1 MSFRLATYNV
11 LRMEDP
17 IGVNNFLTEHN
28 IDVCG
33 MQEVAGESSLKKLK
47 SVKSGEF
54 GYIFD
59 NYKYKTYGNG
69 LVYRKSKF
77 VLKSTETHQI
87 SEGEPGGIKTLLKV
101 ELLTEKHDKIY
112 TIYVTHL
119 HHKNE
124 HIRLKQI
131 QKIKSI
137 ISPTGTNAF
146 LGSPK
151 TNHNIPHFLLGDFNS
166 LTKSDYTEEEWK
178 NIEKIR
184 LQNNWEPPLNLVSEE
199 MSKSHFDCLPPYRST
214 CKYNS
219 RIDYIFC
226 TFDHKKFIS
235 NVKILDEVTASD
247 HKPVICDVLF
257 EELNI
262 EILNKK
268 CEVSYKFIDT
278 AYRYGFHV
286 KKLPSL
292 YATFKSVFQREVSAM
307 QLFVSNPKSKYPPSF
322 DLDDLKAARELL
334 ERYQEMY
341 VVIHGCLLYNLAGSV
356 EGNDYQ
362 QSLLQTVVG
371 LVGELDYAVALGR
384 PSGVGV
390 GVIIH
395 PGSRKNKDEGHKK
408 VAETMIECL
417 TKKSRESVILAKS
430 LGISQDEFIKRRKI
444 IIENSAGEGSKLCS
458 TLKEIKSVIDL
469 IPDNLKDQ
477 VRVCIDSAHAFGSSM
492 CDWGKDGEIQKFY
505 DNFDRIIGLKY
516 LEVFHFN
523 DSKVKFGSQVD
534 RHENL
539 GLGYIFTK
547 DNPERYNNILTFV
560 QFAKKHGIAM
570 IGEPPGE
577 GKDDWQVVKSLT
589 ANTSEPLEFQ

>member
-17 IGVNNFLTEHN
+17 IGVNDFLTEHN

-47 SVKSGEF
+47 VVKSGEF

-59 NYKYKTYGNG
+59 NHKYKTYGNG

-77 VLKSTETHQI
+77 ILKNTETHQI
-87 SEGEPGGIKTLLKV
+87 SEGDPGGINTLLKV
-101 ELLTEKHDKIY
+101 ELLSANCDKIY

-124 HIRLKQI
+124 HIRLKQV
-131 QKIKSI
+131 QKIKSVI
-137 ISPTGTNAF
+137 NH
-146 LGSPK
+146 K
-151 TNHNIPHFLLGDFNS
+151 TQHFLLGDFNS
-166 LTKSDYTEEEWK
+166 LTKSDYTENEWK
-178 NIEKIR
+178 NIENVR
-184 LQNNWEPPLNLVSEE
+184 LQNKWEVPLNLVSEE

-235 NVKILDEVTASD
+235 DVKILDEITASD
-247 HKPVICDVLF
+247 HKPVVCDVLF
-257 EELNI
+257 ELPISSLEENI
-262 EILNKK
+262 DIINKK

-286 KKLPSL
+286 KKLPSI
-292 YATFKSVFQREVSAM
+292 YATFKAVFQREVSAM

-322 DLDDLKAARELL
+322 DLVDLKAAREIL
-334 ERYQEMY
+334 ENYQEMY

-362 QSLLQTVVG
+362 QSLLQTVNG
-371 LVGELDYAVALGR
+371 LIGELDYAVALGR
-384 PSGVGV
+384 PNGVGV

-408 VAETMIECL
+408 VAETIVECL
-417 TKKSRESVILAKS
+417 TKKSKESVILSKS
-430 LGISQDEFIKRRKI
+430 LGISQDEFIGRRKI

-458 TLKEIKSVIDL
+458 TLKEIKSVIDM

-477 VRVCIDSAHAFGSSM
+477 VRCCIDTAHAFGAKV
-492 CDWGKDGEIQKFY
+492 CDFGKDGEIQKFY
-505 DNFDRIIGLKY
+505 DNFDEIIGLKY

-523 DSKVKFGSQVD
+523 DSKVKFGSFVD

-539 GLGYIFTK
+539 GLGYIFNK
-547 DNPERYNNILTFV
+547 DEHERYNNILTFV

-577 GKDDWQVVKSLT
+577 GKDDWQVVKRLT
-589 ANTSEPLEFQ
+589 ADTLEPLEFQ